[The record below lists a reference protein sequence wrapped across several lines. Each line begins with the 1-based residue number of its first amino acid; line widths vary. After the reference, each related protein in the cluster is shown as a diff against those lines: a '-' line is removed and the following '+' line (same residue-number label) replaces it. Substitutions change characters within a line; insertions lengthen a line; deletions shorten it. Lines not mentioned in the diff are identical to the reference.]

1 MSFNIYIFIIVII
14 VIGVYLYT
22 NRNKEKKQET
32 KRYDLIVIF
41 KEDKYIDIRNNE
53 SLNQLANWS
62 YYSKKGFRG
71 FCLQTKEELENT
83 IIQELALEKDDFEVI
98 NGDPGLYI
106 PS

>member
-1 MSFNIYIFIIVII
+1 MSFNIYIFIIVVV
-14 VIGVYLYT
+14 VIGIYLY
-22 NRNKEKKQET
+22 RNKEKKQEA

-41 KEDKYIDIRNNE
+41 KEDKYTDIRNNE

-62 YYSKKGFRG
+62 SYSKKGFRG

-83 IIQELALEKDDFEVI
+83 IIQELSLEKDDFEVI
-98 NGDPGLYI
+98 NGDPGLYV